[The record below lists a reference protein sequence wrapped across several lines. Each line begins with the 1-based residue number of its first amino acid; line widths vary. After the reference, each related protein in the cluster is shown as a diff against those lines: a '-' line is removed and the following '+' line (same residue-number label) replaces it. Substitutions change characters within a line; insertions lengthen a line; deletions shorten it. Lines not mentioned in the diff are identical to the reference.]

1 MFIDLQDWGVA
12 LEVLAGILGCLAGVI
27 GALPYILLGQVI
39 RRRFIEQGPKAMKLI
54 LLIPFL
60 SVVVLLGA
68 FIVFWML
75 APGFLMVFAVAG
87 VIVFIVSTVMFT
99 MLRLRRN

>member
-1 MFIDLQDWGVA
+1 
-12 LEVLAGILGCLAGVI
+12 
-27 GALPYILLGQVI
+27 
-39 RRRFIEQGPKAMKLI
+39 MKLI